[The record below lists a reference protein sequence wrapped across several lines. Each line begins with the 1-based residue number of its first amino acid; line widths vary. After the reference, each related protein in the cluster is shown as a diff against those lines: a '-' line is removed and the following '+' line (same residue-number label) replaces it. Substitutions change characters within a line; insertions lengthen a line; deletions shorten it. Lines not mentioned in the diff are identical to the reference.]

1 MTPLLLTAAVAVS
14 AWALYRLLC
23 FATADAD
30 QSLLSKGNHRPNA
43 FAGRV
48 VWCTGASQGLGVALV
63 KHFATHGAK
72 LILSARNTAALE
84 VCAA

>member
-1 MTPLLLTAAVAVS
+1 MTPLLLAAAVAVS
-14 AWALYRLLC
+14 AWALYRLFR

-30 QSLLSKGNHRPNA
+30 LSLLSKGNHRPNA

-72 LILSARNTAALE
+72 LILSARNKAALE